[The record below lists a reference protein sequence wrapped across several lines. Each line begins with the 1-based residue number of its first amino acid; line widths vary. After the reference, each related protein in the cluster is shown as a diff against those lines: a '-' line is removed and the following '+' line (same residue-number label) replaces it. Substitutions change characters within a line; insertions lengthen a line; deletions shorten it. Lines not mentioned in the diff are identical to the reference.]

1 MTGGTEGLLCG
12 GGLARLGKQLV
23 AVVAVGAYAF
33 LVTYGIGKLLDRT
46 IGFRANE
53 EQEHRPGPYGARRDR
68 IRSRRP
74 GPRRPGH
81 LALRPLRPEG
91 QDPGMK
97 LITAIVKPY
106 RLDEVKT
113 ALQELGVHGLT
124 VTEASGY
131 GRQRGHTEVYRGA
144 EYQVDLVPKVRIE
157 VVVEDAESDAVIDA
171 IVRAAQTGKIGDG
184 KVWALPV
191 ETVVRVRTGERGPDA
206 L

>member
-1 MTGGTEGLLCG
+1 
-12 GGLARLGKQLV
+12 
-23 AVVAVGAYAF
+23 
-33 LVTYGIGKLLDRT
+33 
-46 IGFRANE
+46 
-53 EQEHRPGPYGARRDR
+53 
-68 IRSRRP
+68 
-74 GPRRPGH
+74 
-81 LALRPLRPEG
+81 
-91 QDPGMK
+91 MK
-97 LITAIVKPY
+97 LIIAIIKPY

-157 VVVEDAESDAVIDA
+157 VVVEDADADPVTDA
-171 IVRAAQTGKIGDG
+171 IVQAARTGKIGDG
-184 KVWALPV
+184 KVWMLPV